1 MVSWHNWRL
10 IYDYDIMQVWVFSG
24 KSYQNTMD
32 TVWSCNNEIQIIN
45 ETKYVITNIM
55 YELLILS
62 NCMLSIANTIT
73 AIKTMN
79 LSFITMS
86 AFFNR
91 NILMRLT
98 TDISSQMSH
107 KNHQIQ
113 WYIFVTSIVC
123 YVSSCCILSM
133 NEARQS
139 KNF

>member
-1 MVSWHNWRL
+1 MTMILCKCGYFLGNHTKIQW
-10 IYDYDIMQVWVFSG
+10 IQYDLAIT
-24 KSYQNTMD
+24 KSKLLMKRK
-32 TVWSCNNEIQIIN
+32 IP
-45 ETKYVITNIM
+45 YVITNIM